1 MMPHQSSPPRR
12 KHLRAVLL
20 QLILLLCGTIPAL
33 ADPNAA
39 PSDSGEVNAAN
50 SPLTPKITV
59 NLQDYY
65 IPALNRVDDRT
76 ANQFLLRGLVPAK
89 IFGMP
94 QLFRFTLPLITNPT
108 FPSGSDT
115 GLGDFTVFDLL
126 VFPTKGAIFGAGPL
140 LVAPIASNRSLGTGK
155 WQAGAAA
162 VVVIPQTWGQ
172 MAMLVTY
179 QHSFAGD
186 DSRPV
191 TQVITA
197 QPVVTYNLNDGVY
210 LRSTGT
216 WNVDLGN
223 HTDYIPVGFGV
234 GKVWAFGHGDTL
246 NAFIEPQYSVL
257 RSGAGVPVWQVFAGL
272 NFQFAIGSR

>member
-1 MMPHQSSPPRR
+1 MVHECLWPRR
-12 KHLRAVLL
+12 PPARAILL
-20 QLILLLCGTIPAL
+20 QLMLMLVCCAAPAL
-33 ADPNAA
+33 ADPNGASSA
-39 PSDSGEVNAAN
+39 GGDVNAAN

-65 IPALNRVDDRT
+65 VPDLNRVDDRT

-94 QLFRFTLPLITNPT
+94 QLFRFTLPLVTNPT

-140 LVAPIASNRSLGTGK
+140 LVAPIASNRDLGTGK

-162 VVVIPQTWGQ
+162 VVVIPKAWGQ
-172 MAMLVTY
+172 VAMLVTY

-223 HTDYIPVGFGV
+223 HSDYIPVGLGI
-234 GKVWAFGHGDTL
+234 GKVWAFGHGNTV
-246 NAFIEPQYSVL
+246 NAFVEPQYSVF
-257 RSGAGVPVWQVFAGL
+257 RSGAGVPVWQVFAGV
-272 NFQFAIGSR
+272 NFQFAVGPR